1 VTAPNWIPDPD
12 NPSDVARAI
21 VETKNRIAAG
31 VRVVADAE
39 KNAKKLRRASDL
51 AHAYA
56 MKNTEGP
63 EYIRKSEA
71 TIASMPHRAEAED
84 AELAARYA
92 ERQSEALSRELFA
105 WQSILK
111 HLTSVYE
118 AAGVR

>member
-1 VTAPNWIPDPD
+1 VTWIPDPD

-31 VRVVADAE
+31 VRVVAEAE
-39 KNAKKLRRASDL
+39 KNAKKLRRAYDL

-63 EYIRKSEA
+63 EYIRKAEA
-71 TIASMPHRAEAED
+71 VITSMPHRAEAED

-92 ERQSEALSRELFA
+92 ERQAEALSKELFA

-118 AAGVR
+118 AAGVSR